1 MSSPEA
7 ASVRINVQTGEVEVR
22 GSEQFVE
29 KLLPVAHALVATRAP
44 AAGQNVPEIRT
55 ATKPRAEQT
64 GNGFSFADFL
74 ASKKL
79 DRNAPGEHA
88 MTAIVFYLTKV
99 RGAES
104 ASTEQILEHF
114 ELAGIPKPT
123 NPSSTLSNLRSR
135 RGFLSSAGRGE
146 VRLTIQGENF
156 VTHHLGME

>member
-1 MSSPEA
+1 VSSPDT
-7 ASVRINVQTGEVEVR
+7 ASVRINVQTGEVEIR
-22 GSEQFVE
+22 GTEHFVE
-29 KLLPVAHALVATRAP
+29 KLLPIAHALVGMRAP
-44 AAGQNVPEIRT
+44 ITGQGATNT
-55 ATKPRAEQT
+55 GAATKSRTEQS
-64 GNGFSFADFL
+64 GNGLSFADFL

-79 DRNAPGEHA
+79 GRNAPAEHA

-156 VTHHLGME
+156 VAHGLGVE